1 MISPFLRIG
10 CPGMAELGL
19 PQAVWSAGARV
30 GKALHL
36 SPRTWLPAGPGRG
49 TEGPGSSLVV
59 LACGQLRRVAHDP
72 VACFRRASKRG
83 TEERICVTVFQT
95 LILEATSPT
104 IGCGLALEEGS
115 RFQLTLKGGGFHQA
129 RSWRWGSLG
138 TLGALLT
145 TPQPLLTVRTHTLEC
160 HLCTHRAGLTA
171 HCPLQ
176 PLPSA
181 QIRTC

>member
-10 CPGMAELGL
+10 CPGVAELGL

-30 GKALHL
+30 GKALHP
-36 SPRTWLPAGPGRG
+36 SPRTRLPAGHGRG
-49 TEGPGSSLVV
+49 TEGPGSSFVV
-59 LACGQLRRVAHDP
+59 LACGQLHRVAHDP
-72 VACFRRASKRG
+72 IACFRRASERG
-83 TEERICVTVFQT
+83 TKERIRVTVFQT

-104 IGCGLALEEGS
+104 IGCGLALEESS
-115 RFQLTLKGGGFHQA
+115 RFQLTLKGRGFHQA
-129 RSWRWGSLG
+129 CSWRWGSPG

-145 TPQPLLTVRTHTLEC
+145 TPQPLLTVRTHTFEC

-171 HCPLQ
+171 HSPLQ